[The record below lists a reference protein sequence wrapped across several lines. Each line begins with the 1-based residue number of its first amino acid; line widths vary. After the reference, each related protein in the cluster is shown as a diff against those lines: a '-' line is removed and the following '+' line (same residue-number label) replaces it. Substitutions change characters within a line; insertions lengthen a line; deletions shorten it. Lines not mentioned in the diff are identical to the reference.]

1 MAYQEEIEY
10 KFKVADRVSYNKNL
24 TGKIG
29 CIHNGLAYM
38 TECQCN
44 MTGTIFKYGDG
55 GCCEE
60 HKNFM
65 GYSLEKLKK
74 IPDNQFRYTILEDEY
89 SPIGTI
95 DMGYQEPLQ
104 VKKQNKFMSVIKD
117 IFKSKENRALSNYGI
132 TNGDGGLTTSG
143 REEFI
148 DFLWETM
155 TEQRKDFTS
164 KVVEKF
170 DEDKK

>member
-1 MAYQEEIEY
+1 
-10 KFKVADRVSYNKNL
+10 
-24 TGKIG
+24 
-29 CIHNGLAYM
+29 
-38 TECQCN
+38 
-44 MTGTIFKYGDG
+44 
-55 GCCEE
+55 
-60 HKNFM
+60 
-65 GYSLEKLKK
+65 
-74 IPDNQFRYTILEDEY
+74 
-89 SPIGTI
+89 
-95 DMGYQEPLQ
+95 
-104 VKKQNKFMSVIKD
+104 MSVIKD